1 MDTYLVHKTQ
11 QKISSE
17 RYCNMALIHV
27 LCAHNFKNEEAVV
40 HAGTLDWEQK
50 KRHTW
55 LVEHRSMCAKC
66 FHTNLTKH

>member
-1 MDTYLVHKTQ
+1 
-11 QKISSE
+11 
-17 RYCNMALIHV
+17 MALIHV